1 MSRANYAITVDA
13 LKESLKD
20 TFLMFVSL
28 LVAVF
33 VPVL

>member
-1 MSRANYAITVDA
+1 MSRANYTIMVDA
-13 LKESLKD
+13 LKGSLKD

-33 VPVL
+33 AAIL